1 MYFWRIHK
9 TETSVASG
17 EVNRVD
23 GRREWEGEFSQNI
36 LLFLRN
42 LELGEYITYKNAC
55 DSFLLLHMM
64 F

>member
-1 MYFWRIHK
+1 M
-9 TETSVASG
+9 ETSVASG

-42 LELGEYITYKNAC
+42 LELGEYNTYKNAC
-55 DSFLLLHMM
+55 DSFLLMHMM